1 MVEQYCDCT
10 SVGDCSRPSRAHMS
24 PQRQSPPPGP
34 PAAAAPPGLLRSGLS
49 HAVDCLYLA
58 LYFVTQFFVDVT
70 DAVSI
75 SSVLGF
81 QFLIAAA
88 LVASATVISPPAAAA
103 GIFC

>member
-10 SVGDCSRPSRAHMS
+10 SVGDFSRPSRAQMS
-24 PQRQSPPPGP
+24 PQRLSPAGLFRNGL
-34 PAAAAPPGLLRSGLS
+34 AAVA
-49 HAVDCLYLA
+49 DCLYLA
-58 LYFVTQFFVDVT
+58 LYFVTQFFVNVT

-75 SSVLGF
+75 SSVLAF

-88 LVASATVISPPAAAA
+88 LVVSATVISPPA

>member
-10 SVGDCSRPSRAHMS
+10 SVGDCSRPSRAQQMS
-24 PQRQSPPPGP
+24 PQRQSP
-34 PAAAAPPGLLRSGLS
+34 AGLVRSGL
-49 HAVDCLYLA
+49 AAVVDCLYLA
-58 LYFVTQFFVDVT
+58 LYFVTQFFVNVT

-75 SSVLGF
+75 SSVLVF

-88 LVASATVISPPAAAA
+88 LVVSATVISPPA